1 MLTIRL
7 LRTGKKNQPSYKV
20 VVTDR
25 HNPPKGGKFVEEVG
39 FYNPKTKEKKFN
51 KDRIVYWLSVGAQ
64 ASDTIHN
71 MLVGEK
77 VIDEPK
83 RKIIFTKKEVAASPE
98 PVAESPEPVEGTES
112 PVVENSE
119 PVEEPVEGKEVKPEE
134 PVIEPTPAVSPEPVA
149 VSPVVAA
156 SPEPVEGN
164 PAE

>member
-51 KDRIVYWLSVGAQ
+51 KDRIIYWLSVGAQ
-64 ASDTIHN
+64 ASDTLHN

-77 VIDEPK
+77 IIDEPK

-98 PVAESPEPVEGTES
+98 PVEGNPTAEPVAVSPEPVEGK
-112 PVVENSE
+112 
-119 PVEEPVEGKEVKPEE
+119 EEAKPEE
-134 PVIEPTPAVSPEPVA
+134 PK
-149 VSPVVAA
+149 
-156 SPEPVEGN
+156 
-164 PAE
+164 AE